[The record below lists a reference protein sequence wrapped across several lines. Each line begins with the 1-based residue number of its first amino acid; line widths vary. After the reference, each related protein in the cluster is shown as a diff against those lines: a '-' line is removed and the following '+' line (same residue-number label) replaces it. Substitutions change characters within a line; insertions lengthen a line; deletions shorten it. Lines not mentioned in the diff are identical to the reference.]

1 MNHSRLEQYLDELE
15 RPLTALG
22 ETARR
27 EWREEARQHL
37 ADLAAAHE
45 ELGTDPDT
53 ALEQALHQFGEASK
67 VGQAMRR
74 ESYVPFS
81 WVPALLRVAGLAG
94 TVWAGG
100 ATLAGLARLVFAPA
114 PLTFLDGAPGN
125 TVACYTLLGVLTTFF
140 AARRK
145 PLAWPLAGA
154 CVASLISPFVA
165 HVLDPLMSR
174 AIGAMPGSYS
184 TDILQVLGYG
194 LPVGAFIWARRVRPR
209 RAALGTGLIY
219 LTTMT
224 LVFGVMIFN
233 RHPLND
239 ILQGLRVSLTAV
251 AFWGLQGALVGGLL
265 GVTGQVAGGICE
277 RVRRR
282 FEKVGGFARFTAG

>member
-1 MNHSRLEQYLDELE
+1 MNHSRLETYLDELE

-37 ADLAAAHE
+37 ADLTAAHE

-53 ALEQALHQFGEASK
+53 ALEQALHQFGEAAK
-67 VGQAMRR
+67 VGQAVRR

-81 WVPALLRVAGLAG
+81 WVPALLRAAVLAG
-94 TVWAGG
+94 IVWAGG
-100 ATLAGLARLVFAPA
+100 AALVGLARLAFAPA
-114 PLTFLDGAPGN
+114 PLTFLDRTSGG
-125 TVACYTLLGVLTTFF
+125 TVACYAVLGGLTTFF

-154 CVASLISPFVA
+154 CVASVIAPLVA
-165 HVLDPLMSR
+165 HILDPFTGRSMWSLE
-174 AIGAMPGSYS
+174 YLFL

-194 LPVGAFIWARRVRPR
+194 LPAGAFIWARRVRPR
-209 RAALGTGLIY
+209 RAVLGTGLFY
-219 LTTMT
+219 LTSM
-224 LVFGVMIFN
+224 LGVFVVMVFS
-233 RHPLND
+233 RHSLND
-239 ILQGLRVSLTAV
+239 ILHGLRVPLTAIV
-251 AFWGLQGALVGGLL
+251 FWGLQGVLVGGLL
-265 GVTGQVAGGICE
+265 GVTRQVAGSISE

-282 FEKVGGFARFTAG
+282 FKQGSFARFMAG

>member
-15 RPLTALG
+15 RPLTSLG
-22 ETARR
+22 ENVRR

-45 ELGTDPDT
+45 ELGTDPNT
-53 ALEQALHQFGEASK
+53 ALEQALRQFGEAAK
-67 VGQAMRR
+67 VGQAVRR

-81 WVPALLRVAGLAG
+81 WVPALLRAVGLAG
-94 TVWAGG
+94 VTCVGG
-100 ATLAGLARLVFAPA
+100 AALVGLARLVFAPA

-125 TVACYTLLGVLTTFF
+125 TVACYALLGVLTTFF

-154 CVASLISPFVA
+154 CAASLIAPLVA
-165 HVLDPLMSR
+165 HVLDPLMGR
-174 AIGAMPGSYS
+174 VLGTTPGAYS
-184 TDILQVLGYG
+184 TDILQVLGYS
-194 LPVGAFIWARRVRPR
+194 LPVGAFLWARQVRPR
-209 RAALGTGLIY
+209 RAAVGTGFVY
-219 LTTMT
+219 LTSM
-224 LVFGVMIFN
+224 LGVFVVMVFS
-233 RHPLND
+233 RHPLDD
-239 ILQGLRVSLTAV
+239 ILQGLRVPLTLI

-265 GVTGQVAGGICE
+265 GVARQVAGGICE

-282 FEKVGGFARFTAG
+282 FERVGSFAGFTTR